1 MNMSASEKAMAV
13 NQVRDIMDGVQNVD
27 LEYFLED
34 EKNVEKLVR
43 GVEVASFNHRISFTE
58 ALLGLGQQTSCALIS
73 IGEACRGCM
82 YRFPDVVV

>member
-1 MNMSASEKAMAV
+1 MVASKMAMARELLKEV
-13 NQVRDIMDGVQNVD
+13 KNVD

-58 ALLGLGQQTSCALIS
+58 ALLRLGQQTSCGLIS
-73 IGEACRGCM
+73 IREACRGCM
-82 YRFPDVVV
+82 YRFPDVIV

>member
-1 MNMSASEKAMAV
+1 MSASERAMAV
-13 NQVRDIMDGVQNVD
+13 NQVRDLLEGVQNVE

-34 EKNVEKLVR
+34 EREVEKLVR
-43 GVEVASFNHRISFTE
+43 GVEVASFNHRVSFTE
-58 ALLGLGQQTSCALIS
+58 ALMSIVQQICCGLIS

>member
-1 MNMSASEKAMAV
+1 MSASEKAMAV

-58 ALLGLGQQTSCALIS
+58 ALLGLGQQTSCGLIS

>member
-1 MNMSASEKAMAV
+1 MVASKMAMARELLKEV
-13 NQVRDIMDGVQNVD
+13 KNVD

-34 EKNVEKLVR
+34 SKEVEKLVR
-43 GVEVASFNHRISFTE
+43 GVEVASFNHRVSFTE
-58 ALLGLGQQTSCALIS
+58 ALMSIVQQICCGLIS

>member
-1 MNMSASEKAMAV
+1 MVASKMAMARELLKEV
-13 NQVRDIMDGVQNVD
+13 KNVD

-34 EKNVEKLVR
+34 SKEVERLVR
-43 GVEVASFNHRISFTE
+43 GVEVASFNHRVSFTE
-58 ALLGLGQQTSCALIS
+58 ALMSIVQQICCGLIS

>member
-1 MNMSASEKAMAV
+1 MVASKMAMARELLKEV
-13 NQVRDIMDGVQNVD
+13 KNVD

-58 ALLGLGQQTSCALIS
+58 ALLRLGQQTSCGFIS
-73 IGEACRGCM
+73 IREACRGCM
-82 YRFPDVVV
+82 YRFPDVIV

>member
-1 MNMSASEKAMAV
+1 MVASKMAMARELLKEV
-13 NQVRDIMDGVQNVD
+13 KNVD

-58 ALLGLGQQTSCALIS
+58 ALLRLDQQTSCGFIS
-73 IGEACRGCM
+73 IREACRGCM
-82 YRFPDVVV
+82 YRFPDVIV

>member
-1 MNMSASEKAMAV
+1 MSASEKAMAV

-58 ALLGLGQQTSCALIS
+58 ALLRLGQQTSCGLIS
-73 IGEACRGCM
+73 IREACRGCM
-82 YRFPDVVV
+82 YRFPDVIV

>member
-1 MNMSASEKAMAV
+1 MVASKMAMARELLKEV
-13 NQVRDIMDGVQNVD
+13 KNVD

-58 ALLGLGQQTSCALIS
+58 ALLRLGQQTSCGLIS

>member
-1 MNMSASEKAMAV
+1 MVASKMAMARELLKEV
-13 NQVRDIMDGVQNVD
+13 KNVD

-58 ALLGLGQQTSCALIS
+58 ALLRLGQQTSCGFIS
-73 IGEACRGCM
+73 IREACRGCM

>member
-1 MNMSASEKAMAV
+1 MVASKMAMARELLKEV
-13 NQVRDIMDGVQNVD
+13 KNVD

-34 EKNVEKLVR
+34 SKEVEKLVR

-58 ALLGLGQQTSCALIS
+58 ALLRLGQQTSCGLIS
-73 IGEACRGCM
+73 IGEVCRGCM

>member
-1 MNMSASEKAMAV
+1 MVASKMAMARELLKEV
-13 NQVRDIMDGVQNVD
+13 KNVD

-58 ALLGLGQQTSCALIS
+58 ALLRLGQQTSCGLIS
-73 IGEACRGCM
+73 IREACRGCM
-82 YRFPDVVV
+82 YRFRDVIV

>member
-1 MNMSASEKAMAV
+1 MVASKMAMARELLKEV
-13 NQVRDIMDGVQNVD
+13 KNVD

-58 ALLGLGQQTSCALIS
+58 ALLRLGQQTSCGLIS
-73 IGEACRGCM
+73 IREACRGCM